1 MVRRNNA
8 GAGAMAKAVFHKN
21 QRVFVRPVGTWAN
34 IERVIPV
41 WAKGLEEPVRITYD
55 VGLGRE
61 FGASELAAEQMDQSA
76 SAPESGTWRV
86 MRARNRWQEPQ
97 DCGHHPHPG
106 TFPVVVTDEQDW
118 GGWRVPAAEYDR
130 EPSKIEFQ
138 ARLIVGAPTLMV
150 IADRLA
156 RFAGETQE
164 APASVIALGKQA
176 ANVLRYIRE
185 LDPEQRAHAAE

>member
-1 MVRRNNA
+1 
-8 GAGAMAKAVFHKN
+8 MAKATFHKN

-61 FGASELAAEQMDQSA
+61 FGASELAAEQLDRSA
-76 SAPESGTWRV
+76 NAPESGSWRV

-130 EPSKIEFQ
+130 DPNRIEFQ
-138 ARLIVGAPTLMV
+138 ARLIVGAPTLMA
-150 IADRLA
+150 IADRIA
-156 RFAGETQE
+156 QFAAENQE

-185 LDPEQRAHAAE
+185 IDPEQRAHAAE